1 MKSTAA
7 TPAAELTTLQA
18 SGLMVRSGPKTYTAS
33 IQADNRQT
41 AGILGHIRATSLPIR
56 GDTALPNAVQ
66 GRPGRNPCP
75 SCSVVTLITICCLS
89 QQHPALFLMGYW
101 PIRLIESA
109 KALLLTAVLFA
120 GPLYENLFIDG
131 DWRHLGSGLRHLW
144 QSWPT
149 WRNIVAGPVTEE
161 CLFRSAVVPLLVL
174 AKANTLS
181 IIFLSPLVFGVA
193 HMHHFYEF
201 RLTNPGV
208 PIYAAVARTIIQL
221 TYTSVFGAYVTFLFL
236 QTGSLLAVVLVHAF
250 CNCLGLPRVWGYM
263 YPYWLPINATKGTLL
278 KWTIPYY
285 IFLVGGLLYWRQNLH
300 SLTES
305 PLGLLK

>member
-18 SGLMVRSGPKTYTAS
+18 SGLMLAYSVIYVLPLYLSEATRPSPTRSRDDPA
-33 IQADNRQT
+33 A
-41 AGILGHIRATSLPIR
+41 IRAR
-56 GDTALPNAVQ
+56 VRAVTL
-66 GRPGRNPCP
+66 
-75 SCSVVTLITICCLS
+75 STIACSVVTLITICCLS

>member
-18 SGLMVRSGPKTYTAS
+18 SGLMLAYSVIYVLPLYLSEATRPSPTRSRDDPA
-33 IQADNRQT
+33 A
-41 AGILGHIRATSLPIR
+41 IRAR
-56 GDTALPNAVQ
+56 VRAVTL
-66 GRPGRNPCP
+66 
-75 SCSVVTLITICCLS
+75 STIACSVVTLITICCLS

-174 AKANTLS
+174 AKANTPS